1 MMQDKKLYTEDELAL
16 FQSLENDID
25 NGTYKP
31 MEASAL
37 HKKKKEFK
45 AVADNTL
52 KKMTTK
58 KSYNL
63 RLFEN
68 DIESIKA
75 IALQKGLPY
84 QSLISSIIHQVATK
98 QIKV

>member
-1 MMQDKKLYTEDELAL
+1 MQDKKLYTDDEMAL

-31 MEASAL
+31 MEASSL
-37 HKKKKEFK
+37 RKKKKEFK
-45 AVADNTL
+45 AIADNTL

-63 RLFEN
+63 RLFES